1 MRGAAN
7 RQEKDSGT
15 TMTNPLMPK
24 ATAVWLVENT
34 GLTFEQIAEFCGLH
48 RLEVQG
54 IADDEVAI
62 GMVGLD
68 PVAGGQLT
76 QEEIERCEQNPD
88 ARLALVVKDLPS
100 PSKRGKGPRYTPV
113 TKRGD
118 KPDAIAWVL
127 KNAPNLSDTQIGK
140 LIGTTKTTILA
151 VRTRTH
157 ESSATI
163 KPRSPVILGLCTQGE
178 LDEARARA
186 RKRTGKPD
194 PEPAVF
200 ESESA

>member
-1 MRGAAN
+1 MA
-7 RQEKDSGT
+7 
-15 TMTNPLMPK
+15 NPLMPK

-48 RLEVQG
+48 RLEIQG

-68 PVAGGQLT
+68 PVAGGQVT
-76 QEEIERCEQNPD
+76 QEEIERCEKDPK
-88 ARLALVVKDLPS
+88 ARLVLVSKDLPT

-118 KPDAIAWVL
+118 KPDAIAWLL
-127 KNAPNLSDTQIGK
+127 KSAPNLSDTQIGK
-140 LIGTTKTTILA
+140 LIGTTKTTIFA
-151 VRTRTH
+151 VKTRTH
-157 ESSATI
+157 ETSSMI
-163 KPRSPVILGLCTQGE
+163 KPRSPVQLGLCTQAE
-178 LDEARARA
+178 LDDAMARA

-194 PEPAVF
+194 PEPQIYEGDVA
-200 ESESA
+200 

>member
-1 MRGAAN
+1 MRGAAD

-15 TMTNPLMPK
+15 IMTNPLMPK

-76 QEEIERCEQNPD
+76 QEEIERCEQNPE

-140 LIGTTKTTILA
+140 LIGTTKTTIQA

-178 LDEARARA
+178 LDEAMARA

>member
-1 MRGAAN
+1 MA
-7 RQEKDSGT
+7 
-15 TMTNPLMPK
+15 NPLMPK

-34 GLTFEQIAEFCGLH
+34 GLTFDQIAAFCGLH
-48 RLEVQG
+48 RLEIQG

-68 PVAGGQLT
+68 PVAGGQVT
-76 QEEIERCEQNPD
+76 QQEIERCEKDPT
-88 ARLALVVKDLPS
+88 ARLVLVSKDLPA

-118 KPDAIAWVL
+118 KPDAIAWLL
-127 KNAPNLSDTQIGK
+127 KSAPNLSDTQIGK

-157 ESSATI
+157 ETSSTI
-163 KPRSPVILGLCTQGE
+163 KPRSPVLLGLCTQGE
-178 LDEARARA
+178 LDDAMAKA

-194 PEPAVF
+194 PEPAIYEGDV
-200 ESESA
+200 A

>member
-1 MRGAAN
+1 MV
-7 RQEKDSGT
+7 
-15 TMTNPLMPK
+15 NPLMPK

-34 GLTFEQIAEFCGLH
+34 GLTFEQISEFCGLH

-68 PVAGGQLT
+68 PVGGGQVT
-76 QEEIERCEQNPD
+76 QEEIERCEKDPK
-88 ARLALVVKDLPS
+88 ARLVLVVKDLPA

-118 KPDAIAWVL
+118 KPDAIAWL
-127 KNAPNLSDTQIGK
+127 LRSAPNLSDTQIGK

-151 VRTRTH
+151 VRNRTH
-157 ESSATI
+157 ETSSTI
-163 KPRSPVILGLCTQGE
+163 KPRSPVLLGLCTQGE
-178 LDEARARA
+178 LDEAMAKA

-194 PEPAVF
+194 PEPLVYEGDVA
-200 ESESA
+200 